1 MDWRLKIFCS
11 HFGVEAP
18 RAGRQAAQYHAV
30 NIKYST
36 QNKTTQ
42 YCSNFSLKFLI
53 HFPLVFLTHVLAVL
67 HCACWQGNNAMTRTA
82 NVLFEQVWEE
92 GNTEIQLPMCAMRI
106 SARLE
111 YSEQFCQ
118 IISFLACSVLAR
130 LPYSIATGLLM
141 IHVLKV
147 RNNLSIY
154 GFNKWQ
160 HIFVIKVSELFAGLP
175 SLDQERIWIKTL
187 MCWTLT
193 RNEQP
198 RGALWRQTIDQAHHQ
213 TYASSRAVSQSG
225 GVLDTLSQ

>member
-1 MDWRLKIFCS
+1 MRVDKATMQWRELRMYYLSKF
-11 HFGVEAP
+11 ER
-18 RAGRQAAQYHAV
+18 RAIQRYNYPCALWGSLHDSSTPNNFVKLYH
-30 NIKYST
+30 SW
-36 QNKTTQ
+36 
-42 YCSNFSLKFLI
+42 
-53 HFPLVFLTHVLAVL
+53 LA
-67 HCACWQGNNAMTRTA
+67 
-82 NVLFEQVWEE
+82 LFWL
-92 GNTEIQLPMCAMRI
+92 GCPIP
-106 SARLE
+106 
-111 YSEQFCQ
+111 
-118 IISFLACSVLAR
+118 
-130 LPYSIATGLLM
+130 IATGLLM